1 MQLNL
6 AVFKD
11 VSVVVLAV
19 IVTLVAVVTKF
30 VGCALGAWGMSRREM
45 AQIGAGMVP
54 RGEVGIV
61 VAQIGLGM
69 AVISEQFFAAVLFM
83 AVATTLI
90 APPFIKILYSE
101 DKDNDGKDDVI
112 VESDVSDDFARIG

>member
-1 MQLNL
+1 
-6 AVFKD
+6 
-11 VSVVVLAV
+11 
-19 IVTLVAVVTKF
+19 
-30 VGCALGAWGMSRREM
+30 MSRREM
-45 AQIGAGMVP
+45 AQVGVGMIP

-90 APPFIKILYSE
+90 APPLIKILYSE
-101 DKDNDGKDDVI
+101 DKDKDGIDDVI
-112 VESDVSDDFARIG
+112 VETDVTEDYARLG